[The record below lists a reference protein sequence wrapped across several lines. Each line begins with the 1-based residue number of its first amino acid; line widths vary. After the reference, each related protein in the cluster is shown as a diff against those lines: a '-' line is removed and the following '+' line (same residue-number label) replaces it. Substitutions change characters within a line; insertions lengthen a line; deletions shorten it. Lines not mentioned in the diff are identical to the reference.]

1 VPAKFRQRR
10 SPAAR
15 GNRPGS
21 FKELGRT
28 LLGVMCRSGVTGG
41 GGTAVNQGGGDGA

>member
-1 VPAKFRQRR
+1 VPAKFRQRQ

-15 GNRPGS
+15 GNRPGR

-41 GGTAVNQGGGDGA
+41 GGMAVN